1 MVTRASNPDAGLP
14 VRSSL
19 RTTDLDEAGKFCRR
33 LFYESVRVRPLGDTR
48 TLDFVA
54 EGLGLG
60 AVTIGELRY
69 GADVFV
75 TTSDLE
81 DAYHVLAP
89 LTGAVQSRQLGH
101 VVAADASRAVV
112 LQPVGDVEL
121 RMSADCRLLSVKVD
135 RAALEREVDAALDR
149 QVSSPMPLAASF
161 PTGSGRGR
169 SWAGLVRQLLA
180 DMRGHNPLVNRPQ
193 IAKQWRDL
201 LISGLALT
209 VEHPFSHEPAAR
221 RPRTVKRAMDAMH
234 AQPGRSFTAGELAG
248 IAGVGVRVLQ
258 DAFKQH
264 IGMSPMTYL
273 RRLRLDKVHQ
283 ALTHGD
289 PWRTSVGDVAA
300 RFGFT
305 HLGRFAGDY
314 RRRFGETPSQTLRDR
329 R

>member
-1 MVTRASNPDAGLP
+1 MVSRGSDPDAEIP

-19 RTTDLDEAGKFCRR
+19 RTTDLDEAGKFCRN
-33 LFYESVRVRPLGDTR
+33 LFYDSVRVRPLGDTR

-101 VVAADASRAVV
+101 VVAADASCAVV

-121 RMSADCRLLSVKVD
+121 RMGADCRLLSVKVD

-149 QVSSPMPLAASF
+149 QVASPMPLAASF

-169 SWAGLVRQLLA
+169 SWAALVRHLLT
-180 DMRGHNPLVNRPQ
+180 DMRGYHPLVNRPQ

-221 RPRTVKRAMDAMH
+221 RPRTVKRALDAMH
-234 AQPGRSFTAGELAG
+234 AQPGRSFTAGELAA

-273 RRLRLDKVHQ
+273 RRLRLDRVHHD
-283 ALTHGD
+283 LTHGD

-314 RRRFGETPSQTLRDR
+314 RRRFGETPSETLRDR

>member
-1 MVTRASNPDAGLP
+1 MVSPTSTADAGLP
-14 VRSSL
+14 IRTSL
-19 RTTDLDEAGKFCRR
+19 RTSDLDEAGKFCRG

-75 TTSDLE
+75 TTTDLG

-89 LTGAVQSRQLGH
+89 LAGAVQSRQLGH
-101 VVAADASRAVV
+101 VVAADPSRAVV
-112 LQPVGDVEL
+112 LQPVGDIEL
-121 RMSADCRLLSVKVD
+121 RMGADCKLLSVKVD

-161 PTGSGRGR
+161 PTGTGRGR
-169 SWAGLVRQLLA
+169 SWAALVRQLLT
-180 DMRGHNPLVNRPQ
+180 DMRGHNALVNCPQ

-209 VEHPFSHEPAAR
+209 VEHPYSHEPAAR
-221 RPRTVKRAMDAMH
+221 RPRTVKRALDAI
-234 AQPGRSFTAGELAG
+234 QDRPGHPFTAGDLAA

-264 IGMSPMTYL
+264 VGMSPMTYL
-273 RRLRLDKVHQ
+273 RRYRLDGVHRE
-283 ALTHGD
+283 LSNGD
-289 PWRTSVGDVAA
+289 PWRTNVSDVAG
-300 RFGFT
+300 RWGFA
-305 HLGRFAGDY
+305 HLGRFAGEY
-314 RRRFGETPSQTLRDR
+314 RKRFGETPSQTLRDHR
-329 R
+329 